1 MNPAL
6 LCSTLMACREEH
18 WKIAASAVEGVLH
31 AILLPHVCRAR
42 VANSE
47 EHWKMIR
54 VPFGRGVA
62 GRVAETG
69 TSMNIPDAYNC
80 DLFNPGIDRKTGFR
94 TRNILCVP
102 ISDMSGNHVAVIQ
115 VGASL
120 HFFKSQKHMRPVGKC

>member
-1 MNPAL
+1 MMLRACCMPIFPAH
-6 LCSTLMACREEH
+6 M
-18 WKIAASAVEGVLH
+18 
-31 AILLPHVCRAR
+31 CRAR

-69 TSMNIPDAYNC
+69 TSMNIPDAYSC

-115 VGASL
+115 VGTS
-120 HFFKSQKHMRPVGKC
+120 SQHCST